1 MVHTETAGRATDRY
15 VRPALLVLAVVVL
28 LGASA
33 IFAGSVR
40 LALAGAVP
48 DRPLPPDRGVTDSG
62 IAVPASAQRCE
73 AQAVSET
80 AEVRWCLP
88 SQVTQQSLA
97 GWYAATLPTG
107 RDTAGLRWCMQQH
120 LADGVRRSVW
130 FDGSALVGYGL
141 PSPSRHGSVQP
152 VDEGLAVTVF
162 RVPATGCPPPTRSSY
177 VP

>member
-1 MVHTETAGRATDRY
+1 MVQPETTGRATDRY
-15 VRPALLVLAVVVL
+15 LRPALLVVAAAVL
-28 LGASA
+28 LVASA

-48 DRPLPPDRGVTDSG
+48 DRPLPPDRAVTESG
-62 IAVPASAQRCE
+62 IALPASAQRCE
-73 AQAVSET
+73 AQAVSQT

-88 SQVTQQSLA
+88 SQVTQQALA

-107 RDTAGLRWCMQQH
+107 RDTTGLRWCMEQH

-141 PSPSRHGSVQP
+141 PSPSRPGSVQP
-152 VDEGLAVTVF
+152 GDEGLAVTVF
-162 RVPATGCPPPTRSSY
+162 RVPAAGCPPPTRSSQ